1 MRAGAERQKLLDEIA
16 QKLLAGR
23 DPKTGE
29 PIFLKVHRAEELYAG
44 PYVKNAP
51 DLILG
56 YNKGY
61 RASWETVLGKFPKE
75 LLRDNTEKWSGDHL
89 MEAELVPGI
98 LLANKKITAERPAL
112 SDLAPTV
119 LADSASPSRTEWSGA
134 GCSKRID
141 VMERRG

>member
-1 MRAGAERQKLLDEIA
+1 M
-16 QKLLAGR
+16 
-23 DPKTGE
+23 
-29 PIFLKVHRAEELYAG
+29 
-44 PYVKNAP
+44 KNAP

-119 LADSASPSRTEWSGA
+119 LAEFGIAKQDGMIGQRVVSN
-134 GCSKRID
+134 
-141 VMERRG
+141 